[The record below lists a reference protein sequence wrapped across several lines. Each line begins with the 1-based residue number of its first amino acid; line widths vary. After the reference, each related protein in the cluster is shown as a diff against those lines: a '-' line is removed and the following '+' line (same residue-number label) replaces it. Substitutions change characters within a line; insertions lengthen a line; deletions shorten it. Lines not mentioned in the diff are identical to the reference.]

1 MSLVEEIR
9 AVIECGG
16 IGCGCDGEHADGDPG
31 REWEAPDE
39 EAATGRS
46 QQLATIPLRM
56 SERVMSE
63 SYCENMRGSVE
74 VVAMVAGCK

>member
-1 MSLVEEIR
+1 MSLVEEIG

-46 QQLATIPLRM
+46 Q
-56 SERVMSE
+56 
-63 SYCENMRGSVE
+63 
-74 VVAMVAGCK
+74 